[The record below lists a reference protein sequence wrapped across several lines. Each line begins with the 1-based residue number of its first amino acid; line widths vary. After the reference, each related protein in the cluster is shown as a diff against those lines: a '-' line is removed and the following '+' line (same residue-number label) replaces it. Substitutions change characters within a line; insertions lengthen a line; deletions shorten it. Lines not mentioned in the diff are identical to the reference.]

1 MPRNRPFPLSVSSH
15 SDTRRRSSVALILAA
30 VLLAACA
37 GEQIRAAS
45 WIGPAGG
52 TTVTGRA
59 EFVQRK
65 AGLELLAHVTGLM
78 PGSDYRLLLAERAD
92 CSARAGPQGVES
104 TQVKADAYGNAR
116 FAAVLPGLTL
126 LDGKRLAGKVVI
138 VRQVHSDAS
147 QPAGQPGAEVG
158 CGWVDR

>member
-15 SDTRRRSSVALILAA
+15 SDTRRRSSVALIAA

-59 EFVQRK
+59 EFVRRK

-92 CSARAGPQGVES
+92 SSGRAGPQGVES
-104 TQVKADAYGNAR
+104 PPVKADAYGNAKVCR
-116 FAAVLPGLTL
+116 RPAGLTL
-126 LDGKRLAGKVVI
+126 LDGERLAGKVVI
-138 VRQVHSDAS
+138 VRQVHSDGS
-147 QPAGQPGAEVG
+147 QPAGQPGAEAG
-158 CGWVDR
+158 CGWGDR